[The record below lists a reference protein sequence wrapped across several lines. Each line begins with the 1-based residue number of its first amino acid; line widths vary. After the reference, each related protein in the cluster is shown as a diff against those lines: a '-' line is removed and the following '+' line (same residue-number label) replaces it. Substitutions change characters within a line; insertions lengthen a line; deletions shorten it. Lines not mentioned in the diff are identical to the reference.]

1 MKSRLRRTP
10 VKKPKPQPRPNMEN
24 NPEQLDL
31 EFDVGG
37 ASVTSPSSDV
47 YTITIDPTLY
57 SNSIYT
63 SDISVSPCV
72 SYGSG
77 SSYTW
82 ANTDYSISS
91 GASYVNIDA
100 DGVKIRE
107 GGDIKVGDKSL
118 TKAIEAIEERLGILH
133 PNPALEDK
141 WEQLKELRKQYIELE
156 KDILEK
162 EKIMDILKK

>member
-1 MKSRLRRTP
+1 
-10 VKKPKPQPRPNMEN
+10 MED
-24 NPEQLDL
+24 NPEQMNL
-31 EFDVGG
+31 EFDVGGG
-37 ASVTSPSSDV
+37 ASVTSPSSDA
-47 YTITIDPTLY
+47 YTITIDPSLFTT
-57 SNSIYT
+57 SIYPPSST
-63 SDISVSPCV
+63 CV
-72 SYGSG
+72 SYSSGNGYTWG
-77 SSYTW
+77 SS
-82 ANTDYSISS
+82 DYSITS
-91 GASYVNIDA
+91 GSSYVNIDA

-141 WEQLKELRKQYIELE
+141 WEQLKELRRQYVELE